1 VEIGILEMMK
11 KPTKTWQYLFKLPLN
26 TYNNEKASYKLK
38 PLSYSDQNK
47 VVIFAGK
54 NNTGVRE
61 LGVVYVYLDFSKEFD
76 EQNAFMNLQRLLNII
91 YLETGLP
98 TRFVSVPLD
107 KMEDIEGVLKH
118 FGSPSFYD
126 PKRSYSGTAPEGN
139 HIFRVQACVELLD
152 KLRKKDFEK
161 FNNAL
166 NTFVWASELMEIPNP
181 HLKYTLY
188 MTLFLSSI
196 NQLANN
202 PVFCSG
208 HPTCPVCKKE
218 ISHQTKGE
226 KQAIVDLINEL
237 LTGKNLDLAVKMVK
251 RLYGDLR
258 SAYLHSGFLS
268 GKEKTGG
275 FLAKGMSDTAPLME
289 DMMNTLLI
297 NRKLLEQFL
306 IKRQ

>member
-1 VEIGILEMMK
+1 M
-11 KPTKTWQYLFKLPLN
+11 WRYLFKLPLN
-26 TYNNEKASYKLK
+26 TYNNEKSSYELK
-38 PLSYSDQNK
+38 PLLYSDQNR
-47 VVIFAGK
+47 VVIFSGEANRGI
-54 NNTGVRE
+54 GR
-61 LGVVYVYLDFSKEFD
+61 LGVIYVYLELSKELS
-76 EQNAFMNLQRLLNII
+76 EQSSFANLQRLLNLI

-98 TRFVSVPLD
+98 TRFASVPLNKTKD
-107 KMEDIEGVLKH
+107 AESVLKH

-126 PKRSYSGTAPEGN
+126 PKRSYSGTAPANN
-139 HIFRVQACVELLD
+139 HILRVQSCAELLN
-152 KLRKKDFEK
+152 KLEKKDFER
-161 FNNAL
+161 FDNAL

-196 NQLANN
+196 NQLASN

-208 HPTCPVCKKE
+208 RPVCPKCKKE
-218 ISHQTKGE
+218 ISHQEKGE

-237 LTGKNLDLAVKMVK
+237 LTGKNLNQALKMVK

-258 SAYLHSGFLS
+258 SAFLHSGFLS
-268 GKEKTGG
+268 GKEKEGG
-275 FLAKGMSDTAPLME
+275 FLASGAIDTAPLVE

-306 IKRQ
+306 IRRQQK

>member
-1 VEIGILEMMK
+1 MMK
-11 KPTKTWQYLFKLPLN
+11 KRTRTWRYLFKLPLN
-26 TYNNEKASYKLK
+26 IYNNEKASYELK
-38 PLSYSDQNK
+38 PLSYSDQEK
-47 VVIFAGK
+47 VVVFAGK
-54 NNTGVRE
+54 DDTGVHE
-61 LGVVYVYLDFSKEFD
+61 LGMVYVYLELSKELV
-76 EQNAFMNLQRLLNII
+76 EQNTFTNLQRLLNLI

-107 KMEDIEGVLKH
+107 KMKDAERVLKH
-118 FGSPSFYD
+118 FESPSFYD
-126 PKRSYSGTAPEGN
+126 PKRSYSGTAPESN
-139 HIFRVQACVELLD
+139 HIFRVQACVRLLN
-152 KLRKKDFEK
+152 KLKEKDFEK
-161 FNNAL
+161 FDNAL

-196 NQLANN
+196 NQLASN

-208 HPTCPVCKKE
+208 HPVCSECKKE
-218 ISHQTKGE
+218 INHQAIGE
-226 KQAIVDLINEL
+226 KQAIVNLINEL
-237 LTGKNLDLAVKMVK
+237 LTGKNLVQATKMVK
-251 RLYGDLR
+251 RLYSDLR

-275 FLAKGMSDTAPLME
+275 FLANGMSDTAPLME

-306 IKRQ
+306 VKRQSKQ

>member
-1 VEIGILEMMK
+1 MMK
-11 KPTKTWQYLFKLPLN
+11 KPAETWRYLFKLPLN
-26 TYNNEKASYKLK
+26 TYNNEKADYELK
-38 PLSYSDQNK
+38 PLPYSDQNK
-47 VVIFAGK
+47 AVVFAGK
-54 NNTGVRE
+54 NDTGVCE
-61 LGVVYVYLDFSKEFD
+61 LGVVHVYLELSKELG
-76 EQNAFMNLQRLLNII
+76 EQNAFANLQRLLNLI

-98 TRFVSVPLD
+98 TRFVSVPID
-107 KMEDIEGVLKH
+107 KGADVESVLKH
-118 FGSPSFYD
+118 YGNQNFYD

-139 HIFRVQACVELLD
+139 HILRVQACVELLN
-152 KLRKKDFEK
+152 KLKKKDFEK
-161 FNNAL
+161 FDNAL

-208 HPTCPVCKKE
+208 HPACPVCKKE
-218 ISHQTKGE
+218 INHQVKGE
-226 KQAIVDLINEL
+226 KQSIDDLINEL
-237 LTGKNLDLAVKMVK
+237 LTGKNLDQAVKMVK

-268 GKEKTGG
+268 GKEKAGG
-275 FLAKGMSDTAPLME
+275 FLANGISNTAPLME

-306 IKRQ
+306 VKRQTIL

>member
-1 VEIGILEMMK
+1 MTK
-11 KPTKTWQYLFKLPLN
+11 KTTETWRYLFKLPLN
-26 TYNNEKASYKLK
+26 TFNNEKVSYELN
-38 PLSYSDQNK
+38 PLSHSDQIK

-54 NNTGVRE
+54 DDTGVRE
-61 LGVVYVYLDFSKEFD
+61 LGVVYVYLELSKELG
-76 EQNAFMNLQRLLNII
+76 EQNTFANLQRLLNLI

-107 KMEDIEGVLKH
+107 KMKDIESVLKH

-126 PKRSYSGTAPEGN
+126 PKRSYSGTAPESN
-139 HIFRVQACVELLD
+139 HIFRVQACVGLLN
-152 KLRKKDFEK
+152 KLKEKDFEK
-161 FNNAL
+161 FDNAL

-237 LTGKNLDLAVKMVK
+237 LTGKNLDQAVKMVK
-251 RLYGDLR
+251 RLYSDLR

-268 GKEKTGG
+268 GKEKAGG
-275 FLAKGMSDTAPLME
+275 FLANGMSDTAPLME

-306 IKRQ
+306 LKRKGTL